1 MLAIAPHVGVF
12 QFAFLKAAQEL
23 GCFYTKGR
31 VLRTRVFEI
40 TYQRKAQSVLD
51 ADPILASAWR
61 NEKLCWVRRL
71 ALLYPVRIATQRS
84 RYGCTPTAHPSR
96 APH

>member
-51 ADPILASAWR
+51 ADPTLLRGETKSCAGCDGW
-61 NEKLCWVRRL
+61 LCS
-71 ALLYPVRIATQRS
+71 IRS
-84 RYGCTPTAHPSR
+84 G
-96 APH
+96 